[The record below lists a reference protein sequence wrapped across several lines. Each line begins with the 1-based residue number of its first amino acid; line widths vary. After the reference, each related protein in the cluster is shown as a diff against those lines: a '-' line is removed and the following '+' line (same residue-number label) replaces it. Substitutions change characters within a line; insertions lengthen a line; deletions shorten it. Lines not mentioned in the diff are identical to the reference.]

1 MSKDEAEK
9 TFWTTVVSAVLF
21 VVFGTYLLFKP
32 DLAITIISR
41 FLTLITT
48 AIGIFGLYKYI
59 TRKNKEKKI
68 DINIIYSIVSFIIA
82 IIVYIN
88 PLAISG
94 LIPIVLGTYMLIN
107 TILKI
112 SYLKQLNKNKNKDF
126 GTCILIFII
135 MLILGI
141 IMIFNPLKTVLNI
154 NQTMGIIIVFYS
166 VLDLILC
173 YLFKNNIL

>member
-9 TFWTTVVSAVLF
+9 TFWTTLVSTVLF

-41 FLTLITT
+41 LLTLITA
-48 AIGIFGLYKYI
+48 AIGIFGLYKYL
-59 TRKNKEKKI
+59 TRKTKEKKI

-88 PLAISG
+88 PLAISS

-112 SYLKQLNKNKNKDF
+112 NYLKQLNKNKNQDF
-126 GTCILIFII
+126 GTSILIFII
-135 MLILGI
+135 MLILGL
-141 IMIFNPLKTVLNI
+141 IMIFNPLKAVLNI

-166 VLDLILC
+166 ILDLILC